1 MKWIK
6 LEKKKKNFVFGHP
19 MDISHSFSIK
29 KYFL

>member
-6 LEKKKKNFVFGHP
+6 LEKKKFGFGHP
-19 MDISHSFSIK
+19 MDVSHSFSIK